1 RGRASERP
9 TGPIAKEASPPHPRF
24 ESLKK
29 SLPLSSMTTKAGKR
43 ASESNMQLVKWQSLL
58 LLHRAPNLREH
69 AV

>member
-1 RGRASERP
+1 
-9 TGPIAKEASPPHPRF
+9 
-24 ESLKK
+24 
-29 SLPLSSMTTKAGKR
+29 MTTKAGKR